1 MTTALKAIG
10 FKLGGNAN
18 MTSLQGYIRTSYA
31 DLVACF
37 GPSDP
42 NSIDDYKSDAGWT
55 ITFADGVVATI
66 YNWKDGH
73 NYCGDEGLDVEDI
86 TEWHIGGH
94 LGTDAEGRVKEV
106 MGDYL
111 DKLCGRGA
119 YANPEFTSMIKKLV
133 NDLK

>member
-1 MTTALKAIG
+1 MSTALKAIG

-18 MTSLQGYIRTSYA
+18 MTSLQGYINTSYA

-66 YNWKDGH
+66 YNWKDGP
-73 NYCGDEGLDVEDI
+73 NYCGEDGTPVEFI

-94 LGTDAEGRVKEV
+94 RGTDAEGRVKEV
-106 MGDYL
+106 MDAYL
-111 DKLCGRGA
+111 QSVCYQGA
-119 YANPEFTSMIKKLV
+119 
-133 NDLK
+133 